1 MLYTDKPH
9 ANLWGEIIM
18 KNRDRMLTIAAGGI
32 LCVFLAFFIY
42 QGISAEI
49 GNKEPVNETGTDV
62 FSSSEKVLSESSS
75 VPVSSTVSK
84 YVSKSSDL
92 LTQLQEGDFSNFQE
106 NIEGKA
112 PSLNTIQEVYEA
124 GIINKFNEF
133 LRYDLNGD
141 GIDELI
147 WQEKEGYYNGN
158 MKPVI
163 GIFVQEFGKTKCI
176 LWDILEGSEFY
187 FLSKAG
193 NMVYYASHYSIYSIE
208 KYYYVKFNKD
218 WKPERQYELYIKGVD
233 DNALNQYP
241 NLKET
246 GIFFAKEGNELTK
259 KQFQGEFKKLMGID
273 FDEMKPE
280 WVD

>member
-163 GIFVQEFGKTKCI
+163 GIFVQE
-176 LWDILEGSEFY
+176 
-187 FLSKAG
+187 
-193 NMVYYASHYSIYSIE
+193 
-208 KYYYVKFNKD
+208 
-218 WKPERQYELYIKGVD
+218 
-233 DNALNQYP
+233 
-241 NLKET
+241 
-246 GIFFAKEGNELTK
+246 
-259 KQFQGEFKKLMGID
+259 
-273 FDEMKPE
+273 
-280 WVD
+280 